1 MINTLDIG
9 KYIYSTLNGSSSID
23 CKVYPLI
30 ADNDAKFPF
39 IIYKRINLQSNGCKD
54 GLIEDDV
61 EVEITVVSDKYSTS
75 IELASNVRSLLE
87 KQHAEYSDLNID
99 DASITLASEEFS
111 NNSFIQRLHFN
122 FKITN

>member
-9 KYIYSTLNGSSSID
+9 KYIYSTLNGSDAIT

-30 ADNDAKFPF
+30 ADNDAKYPF

-54 GLIEDDV
+54 GLIEDLVDI
-61 EVEITVVSDKYSTS
+61 EITVVADKYSTS
-75 IELASNVRSLLE
+75 VELATQIRNLLE
-87 KQHAEYSDLNID
+87 RQHAEYSDLNID
-99 DASITLASEEFS
+99 DATITMANEEFS
-111 NNSFIQRLHFN
+111 NNSFVQRMHFN

>member
-9 KYIYSTLNGSSSID
+9 KYIYSTLDGSESIN

-30 ADNDAKFPF
+30 ADNDAKYPF
-39 IIYKRINLQSNGCKD
+39 IIYKRVNLQSNGCKD
-54 GLIEDDV
+54 GLIED
-61 EVEITVVSDKYSTS
+61 EVDMEITVVADKYSTS
-75 IELASNVRSLLE
+75 VELATIIRNLLE

-99 DASITLASEEFS
+99 DASITMANEEFT
-111 NNSFIQRLHFN
+111 NNSFVQRMHFN

>member
-9 KYIYSTLNGSSSID
+9 KYIFSTLDGSNTIN
-23 CKVYPLI
+23 CQVYPLI
-30 ADNDAKFPF
+30 ADNNAKYPF

-54 GLIEDDV
+54 GLIED
-61 EVEITVVSDKYSTS
+61 EVDMEITVVADKYSTS
-75 IELASNVRSLLE
+75 VELATNIRNLLE

-99 DASITLASEEFS
+99 DASITMANEEFT
-111 NNSFIQRLHFN
+111 NNSFVQRMHFN